1 MPVLHYKVPHSIL
14 VTRYPHRFG
23 LVCPFVQRLSYDEEL
38 RSRKHAAQQRMDET
52 CQEQKAKTQATV
64 SRKIPL
70 IVLNSVMVEKTNL
83 PLQKWEVQI

>member
-1 MPVLHYKVPHSIL
+1 
-14 VTRYPHRFG
+14 
-23 LVCPFVQRLSYDEEL
+23 
-38 RSRKHAAQQRMDET
+38 MDET